1 MLINRKKNSRNSTNQ
16 LFYNKRIYTDKRNI
30 CEHLNSHFINV
41 SPTLE
46 ARINDYNY
54 SNLNRI
60 QYNTRS
66 FSNSFIFCAINAQE
80 VRDQLFRKIITR
92 KGKHM

>member
-46 ARINDYNY
+46 ARINDYIVTLIAFN
-54 SNLNRI
+54 
-60 QYNTRS
+60 
-66 FSNSFIFCAINAQE
+66 
-80 VRDQLFRKIITR
+80 ITQDHLVIVSYFVLSMP
-92 KGKHM
+92 KTLGISCLEKL

>member
-16 LFYNKRIYTDKRNI
+16 LLYNKRIYTDKRNI

-46 ARINDYNY
+46 ARINDYIVTLIPVNITQDHLVIV
-54 SNLNRI
+54 SCFVL
-60 QYNTRS
+60 S
-66 FSNSFIFCAINAQE
+66 MPKKLGFSCLE
-80 VRDQLFRKIITR
+80 KL
-92 KGKHM
+92 